1 MSRSNRG
8 RWVVGLCAATMAL
21 SAPLASAELVVP
33 RDDGTMETTGAVS
46 PSEAPG
52 TGGGRAADGPV
63 TGGTLSGGREARP
76 VSPFESADDGESGAE
91 TPATD
96 GATTETTTLGTDEAD
111 APGAQGPRGDAVTAD
126 FVETAMQDRG
136 DHRFLDA
143 TCGMVQYVDGYEE
156 VFGKAPQSPACE
168 EGAATAPKAAET
180 TPATPA
186 STEPTA
192 PKPTETATSET
203 PKPTETATSET
214 PKPTE
219 TTPKPA
225 PAAPAAPAD
234 PAPAAPAPGADAAE
248 ESKKQE
254 VTLLAQR
261 ASSQAAEVLQALA
274 YDDTVD
280 PSTPEVS
287 ERLSALWLTST
298 LGGADAPTI
307 EGGSRAAVWLR
318 GNTNA
323 FSQKKSSLDLVKA
336 LDGADAWMASSPDS
350 GVKAAAPTV
359 KEIQLALQRIADVVK
374 GDAQ

>member
-1 MSRSNRG
+1 
-8 RWVVGLCAATMAL
+8 
-21 SAPLASAELVVP
+21 
-33 RDDGTMETTGAVS
+33 METTGAVS

-192 PKPTETATSET
+192 PKPTETAPSET
-203 PKPTETATSET
+203 PKPTETAPSETPKPTETAPSETPKPTETTPSET